1 MTPATA
7 ASTKTE
13 DGQAD
18 ADLRARAVMIGTAV
32 IQGAAELIKSLEG
45 ADLETVRRVNARLT
59 AGLAGIRSGASPEV
73 PSLESRKA
81 ALIKEFGIEVVG
93 EGKIR
98 LTLGETSRIDFLRKV
113 QEVATELHGRPA
125 IYSPDLESWATEAA
139 FTAKPKKGEKIKEIG
154 VDGNVANSTE
164 KTRAEHDAQGWNN
177 VDLSDLAVAHAA
189 YFLATGKDLFAGN
202 VVRARGWALF
212 FYAKGLCVVSSY
224 DAYRI
229 NFVAASAALPPR
241 N

>member
-18 ADLRARAVMIGTAV
+18 LHAQAIRTGTAV
-32 IQGAAELIKSLEG
+32 IQDAAKLIQSLEG
-45 ADLETVRRVNARLT
+45 ADPETVKRVNALLT
-59 AGLAGIRSGASPEV
+59 AGLAGVRGEASPEV

-93 EGKIR
+93 EGKVW

-125 IYSPDLESWATEAA
+125 IYSSRLESWATEAA
-139 FTAKPKKGEKIKEIG
+139 FTAKPKKGEEIG
-154 VDGNVANSTE
+154 VDGNVANSTRN
-164 KTRAEHDAQGWNN
+164 TRAEQDAEGWNN

-202 VVRARGWALF
+202 VVRARGGALYF
-212 FYAKGLCVVSSY
+212 HERGLSVFDYGVLHRHY
-224 DAYRI
+224 D
-229 NFVAASAALPPR
+229 VAASTALPPR

>member
-7 ASTKTE
+7 APTKTE
-13 DGQAD
+13 KGP
-18 ADLRARAVMIGTAV
+18 ADLHAQAIRTGTAV
-32 IQGAAELIKSLEG
+32 IRDAAELIQLLEG
-45 ADLETVRRVNARLT
+45 ADPETVRRVNARLT
-59 AGLAGIRSGASPEV
+59 AGLAGVRGEASPEV
-73 PSLESRKA
+73 SSLESRKA

-93 EGKIR
+93 EGKVW

-139 FTAKPKKGEKIKEIG
+139 FTAKPKNGEEIG
-154 VDGNVANSTE
+154 VDGNVANSTG
-164 KTRAEHDAQGWNN
+164 KTRAEQDAKGWNN

-189 YFLATGKDLFAGN
+189 YFLATGKDLFAGI
-202 VVRARGWALF
+202 VVRARGGALYF
-212 FYAKGLCVVSSY
+212 HVHGLDVC
-224 DAYRI
+224 DYRDSVRSTH
-229 NFVAASAALPPR
+229 VAASAALPPR